1 MTLGGGLTFA
11 DGMQLELEEAT
22 ALADTADFAE
32 GIDAFL
38 TKRAPS
44 WRHR

>member
-1 MTLGGGLTFA
+1 MTFD
-11 DGMQLELEEAT
+11 DGMQLELETAS

-38 TKRAPS
+38 TKRTQR
-44 WRHR
+44 WERHGS